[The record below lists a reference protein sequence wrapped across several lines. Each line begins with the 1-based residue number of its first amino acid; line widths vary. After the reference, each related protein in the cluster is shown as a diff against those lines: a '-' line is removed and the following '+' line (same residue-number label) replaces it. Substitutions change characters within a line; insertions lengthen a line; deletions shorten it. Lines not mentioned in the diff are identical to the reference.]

1 MGVERNM
8 AKRNKRSGQ
17 CPIEQMNI
25 GDVRRLAGALGI
37 PTVELLNAS
46 ISLSENILNRNAER
60 ICEFPQ
66 LRYADVSF
74 TM

>member
-25 GDVRRLAGALGI
+25 GDVGRLAGALGM

-46 ISLSENILNRNAER
+46 VGLSEDILNRNTER
-60 ICEFPQ
+60 IREFPQ
-66 LRYADVSF
+66 LRYTNISL
-74 TM
+74 TI